1 MWELNNPDDVNLLA
15 ELSFPTCM
23 LGTMTLP
30 VMGPREAMSG
40 EALGREITGIPMQG
54 AFQHAFPGRLQA
66 SLGF

>member
-1 MWELNNPDDVNLLA
+1 
-15 ELSFPTCM
+15 
-23 LGTMTLP
+23 MTLP

-66 SLGF
+66 ALGF